1 MIVIEKTDRRAI
13 YFLFDELGAK
23 ELTSAFRSHQQVVA
37 VHADERLWKGRR
49 ARRGG
54 FREVMLVVVNDETRD
69 RLIAEPEQLV
79 LFLDAASIEMIAA
92 RLQAAAP
99 QGFFPAEMA
108 EVLLGEDGSE
118 LVTLYGK
125 LTTPHELAGKASEAT
140 TRGGQ

>member
-1 MIVIEKTDRRAI
+1 MILIEKTDRRAI
-13 YFLFDELGAK
+13 YFVFDELGAK
-23 ELTSAFRSHQQVVA
+23 DLTAAFRGHQRTVA
-37 VHADERLWKGRR
+37 VYVDERLWKGRR

-54 FREVMLVVVNDETRD
+54 FREVMLVVVNDEAREL
-69 RLIAEPEQLV
+69 LIAEPERLV
-79 LFLDAASIEMIAA
+79 LFLDAESIEMIAA

-118 LVTLYGK
+118 TVTLYGK
-125 LTTPHELAGKASEAT
+125 LTTPHELAGKAGQAT